1 MGEQANLPGELDV
14 VEDDK
19 RSFDIEHRAV
29 VHTGCNVVVT
39 HGGASV
45 HDVVSHFTR
54 IVCCFTCKLLK
65 SASDKKR
72 GGGSRV
78 SDSVLQSS
86 NAYL

>member
-1 MGEQANLPGELDV
+1 MVGAGLPGEFDM
-14 VEDDK
+14 VEDDEWAL
-19 RSFDIEHRAV
+19 DIKHGTV
-29 VHTGCNVVVT
+29 VDARRDVIVAHS
-39 HGGASV
+39 GASV

-54 IVCCFTCKLLK
+54 IVCCFSCKLLK
-65 SASDKKR
+65 FASSESQ